1 MALAPPAP
9 ILFSQRSRLVNA
21 LLIFGTIP
29 FHEGK
34 SGHKLVNIGRVQ
46 TKTISNNTKTASG
59 STYDCGSAAAMA
71 PAPPAPIPFAR
82 RSRLVNALLIFG
94 TIPFHE
100 GKSGRKLVNIGRMQ
114 TKTISNSTLAASG
127 CTYDCGNT
135 SAIALAPPAPI
146 WLLTRMRLVNAL
158 LTRMVNGQMCST
170 ENKFVSI
177 GRMQTKQ
184 NSHSS

>member
-1 MALAPPAP
+1 MNHLTD
-9 ILFSQRSRLVNA
+9 IGVLLDELFYHFLRYGCGSSCNVMLLLPTAARSCRQPSSGIELYLKSTDFSA

-34 SGHKLVNIGRVQ
+34 SGHKLVNIGRMQ
-46 TKTISNNTKTASG
+46 TKSISNNTKAASG

-71 PAPPAPIPFAR
+71 SAPPAPISLAQ
-82 RSRLVNALLIFG
+82 RS
-94 TIPFHE
+94 
-100 GKSGRKLVNIGRMQ
+100 
-114 TKTISNSTLAASG
+114 
-127 CTYDCGNT
+127 
-135 SAIALAPPAPI
+135 
-146 WLLTRMRLVNAL
+146 RLVNAL
-158 LTRMVNGQMCST
+158 LTRMVNGQKCST